1 MPPTLSQVFY
11 PNPVP
16 GQLQISPLNPPLE
29 GVDSFNNRRLLEPIG
44 GIPPAEAEACYYAQF
59 EDAAMAA

>member
-1 MPPTLSQVFY
+1 MSLTLKCK
-11 PNPVP
+11 
-16 GQLQISPLNPPLE
+16 ISPLNPPLE